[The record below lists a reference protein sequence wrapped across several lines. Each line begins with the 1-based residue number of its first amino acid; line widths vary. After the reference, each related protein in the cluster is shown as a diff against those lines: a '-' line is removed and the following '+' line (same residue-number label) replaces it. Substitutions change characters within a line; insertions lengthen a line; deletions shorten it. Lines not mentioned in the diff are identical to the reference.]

1 MRKCTNHDI
10 TNVIFIPYDNYIM
23 EYSMSEIRNIVIVCD
38 YAFFE
43 GGAANVAMQSVLAFS
58 KYTDLNVYCFAGNG
72 KPCEALKT
80 SRAKIVALEMPDLL
94 GNKNRANAFIKGIY
108 NKKAGEE
115 LRKLLQTLD
124 REKTVVHIHTWIK
137 VLSSSVFAICDE
149 LKFRTFLTVHEYF
162 LACPNGA
169 LYNYVEHKLC
179 ELSPLSIKCLVCNC
193 DARNYLQKIWRCIR
207 QVKQNSVIRKFN
219 ELNYIFISEHQEEQL
234 LRRILVQKRIYL
246 VKNPINVGERM
257 RISAEDNYEFVYIG
271 RLSIEKGPQLFCEAI
286 TKAGVPGVVIGKGPL
301 EDELKSQY
309 PNIEFTGWLS
319 KEQINEQLLKARA
332 LIFPT
337 LWYEGSPLTVPEV
350 QAYGIPC
357 IVTDCS
363 SATDDIIPGRN
374 GEIVSSSV
382 DDMVEAIN
390 RFKDNEYVKKLSRAT
405 YELFDEKRGS
415 EKWYID
421 NLMKIYMER

>member
-1 MRKCTNHDI
+1 
-10 TNVIFIPYDNYIM
+10 M
-23 EYSMSEIRNIVIVCD
+23 EIKNIVIVCD

-43 GGAANVAMQSVLAFS
+43 GGAANVALQSVLAFA

-72 KPCEALKT
+72 EPCEALKD

-94 GNKNRANAFIKGIY
+94 GNKNKMDAFIKGIY
-108 NKKAGEE
+108 NKRAGEE
-115 LRKLLQTLD
+115 LRKLLLTLD
-124 REKTVVHIHTWIK
+124 RERTIVHIHTWTK
-137 VLSSSVFAICDE
+137 VLSSSVFEVCDK

-169 LYNYVEHKLC
+169 LYDYVEHKIC
-179 ELSPLSIKCLVCNC
+179 EASPLSVKCLLCNC
-193 DARNYLQKIWRCIR
+193 DARNYPQKIWRCIR
-207 QVKQNSVIRKFN
+207 QAKQNSVIRNFD
-219 ELNYIFISEHQEEQL
+219 ELNYIFISEHQESQL
-234 LRRILVQKRIYL
+234 LKRMPTPKRKYL
-246 VKNPINVGERM
+246 VKNPINVGNRM
-257 RISAEDNYEFVYIG
+257 HIPAENNSKFLYIG

-319 KEQINEQLLKARA
+319 KEQIDEQLKMARA
-332 LIFPT
+332 LIFPS

-350 QAYGIPC
+350 QAHGIPC

-363 SATDDIIPGRN
+363 SATDDIVPGKN
-374 GEIVSSSV
+374 GEIVASNIS
-382 DDMVEAIN
+382 DMVEAII
-390 RFKDNEYVKKLSRAT
+390 RFKDNEYVKRLSRMT
-405 YELFDEKRGS
+405 YELFDEKRCS

-421 NLMKIYMER
+421 NLMKIYTER